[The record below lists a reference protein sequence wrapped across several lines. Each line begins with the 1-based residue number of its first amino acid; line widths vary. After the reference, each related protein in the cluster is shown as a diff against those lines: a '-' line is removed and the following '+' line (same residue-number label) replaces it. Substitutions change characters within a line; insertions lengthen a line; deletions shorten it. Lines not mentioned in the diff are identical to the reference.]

1 MRLGVGLGP
10 VARSDHVKG
19 LRDAG
24 GARRTHYLEY
34 LADVDERI
42 AARKCEPAHVF
53 IAGEIEDER
62 DNVAGMQPPLANVLL
77 RVTAEVGHG

>member
-1 MRLGVGLGP
+1 M
-10 VARSDHVKG
+10 KG

-53 IAGEIEDER
+53 IAGESR
-62 DNVAGMQPPLANVLL
+62 MRGTTLPGCSRPSPTFSFV
-77 RVTAEVGHG
+77 